1 MLKRN
6 FHSQR
11 FFKMLSAA
19 AAVGLLACIAFSSPT
34 SAATFTLAEL
44 AAGQTFRIG
53 SVEFVDWVFENPT
66 IDLNVV
72 TVDTIDDVNLP
83 GFQVNGNGE
92 LSIEVELEY
101 TFTVRTTNDEPL
113 IRGALLEITE
123 YSAAP
128 ESEINVKLEGE
139 NNFAGLKLE
148 TFVNDRDGSTVLED
162 GQGVEPPVASLPL
175 RSKVILDIKGL
186 DPAVI
191 SLDTYT
197 TQFTVNDPQDPPD
210 DQTLTV
216 NKAGEG
222 SGTVTSAP
230 SGINCG
236 GSCSADFGFMAI
248 VTLTATPDAGSQ
260 VTSWS
265 GCKFQPQNNI
275 NKCTVLM
282 TEEKTVTANFGKST
296 NFGFLPGAVYLP
308 LLLDE

>member
-1 MLKRN
+1 
-6 FHSQR
+6 
-11 FFKMLSAA
+11 MLSAA

-83 GFQVNGNGE
+83 GFQINGNGE
-92 LSIEVELEY
+92 LSIELELEY

-113 IRGALLEITE
+113 IRGALLKITE
-123 YSAAP
+123 YAAAP
-128 ESEINVKLEGE
+128 ESEINVNLEGQ

-148 TFVNDRDGSTVLED
+148 TFVNDRDGKTVLID

-175 RSKVILDIKGL
+175 RSKVILDITGF

-197 TQFTVNDPQDPPD
+197 TQFAVGTPQT
-210 DQTLTV
+210 QTLTV

-230 SGINCG
+230 SGIDCG
-236 GSCSADFGFMAI
+236 DLCSADFDFMTI
-248 VTLTATPDAGSQ
+248 LSLTATPDAGFQ

-265 GCKFQPQNNI
+265 GCDFQPQNNI
-275 NKCTVLM
+275 NKCAVLM
-282 TEEKTVTANFGKST
+282 TEEKTVTANFGKFKLT
-296 NFGFLPGAVYLP
+296 NVSFLPGVYLL
-308 LLLDE
+308 LLLDD